1 MSVGKICNRSVV
13 VVAPDDSVRE
23 AARRMAQYN
32 VGTLVVLDADERLL
46 GILSDRDVALRCI
59 GSNLDPDADSVG
71 DVMTSPVRSV
81 PESTPIEDAL
91 STMAASGVRRLPVVD
106 AEDHLVG
113 ILSLDDVLELLAEE
127 AEAIGRLLRKYGP
140 DIPSE

>member
-32 VGTLVVLDADERLL
+32 VGTLVVLDAEERLL

-91 STMAASGVRRLPVVD
+91 SRMAASGVRRLPVVD
-106 AEDHLVG
+106 TEDHLVG

>member
-32 VGTLVVLDADERLL
+32 VGTLVVLDAEERLL

-106 AEDHLVG
+106 TEDHLVG